1 MMNFISHLR
10 RRLGLSEPER
20 PTSRALSAKYRST
33 VWQVST
39 SVPGVRYCVRRA
51 SLKQRVE
58 LVKKARE
65 LSLRTEF
72 LNAGT
77 SSDQLEATLAD
88 LYVQQL
94 YLEWGLVEISGF
106 TIDGQKPSVHTLI
119 EKGPETLAK
128 EIVEAIQTE
137 LSLGENERKN
147 S

>member
-1 MMNFISHLR
+1 MNCISPLRKHLR
-10 RRLGLSEPER
+10 ALASKEPV
-20 PTSRALSAKYRST
+20 ST
-33 VWQVST
+33 GVNAHYESTLWKVST

-51 SLKQRVE
+51 SLRQRIE
-58 LVKKARE
+58 LVQRARE

-72 LNAGT
+72 LNAGN

-88 LYVQQL
+88 LHVQQL
-94 YLEWGLVEISGF
+94 YLQWGLVDIAGF
-106 TIDGQKPSVHTLI
+106 TIDGLKPDVHMLI

-137 LSLGENERKN
+137 LSLSENERKN